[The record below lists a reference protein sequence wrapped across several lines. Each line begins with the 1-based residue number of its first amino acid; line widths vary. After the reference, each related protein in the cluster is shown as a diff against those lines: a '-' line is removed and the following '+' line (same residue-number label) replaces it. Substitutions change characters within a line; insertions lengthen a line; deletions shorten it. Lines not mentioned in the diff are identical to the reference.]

1 MTAQRPG
8 FLDKTQPQDGAQ
20 PAKLNI
26 PQVPGWVGP
35 SIGGVSGPI
44 TQPRPEAATS
54 KSQSDLGWSSVG
66 IAAVGVA
73 ILLGTV
79 LAFDLV
85 NFVTAQFDRNLILG
99 VATASAVVLGLSLIG
114 WAAVGEW
121 RSLSQLKNVDDVRRS
136 FLVDDVIVAR
146 EAAASWLNS
155 LPSLQFDTSGVSNA
169 PDLQTLYGLLETGPL
184 AKLDES
190 TSSIGKE
197 TAGQIVVAI
206 AMSPWAGLD
215 GVIVVWRSMRM
226 VRRIAE
232 LYGLRPGVLGTVQ
245 LLRRV
250 AQDGGTVAVANVAV
264 AAAVAQVS
272 DRNPLL
278 RALAGNAAG
287 SAVAIQ
293 RVLRLAR
300 AVGDSCR
307 PLKRQ

>member
-1 MTAQRPG
+1 M
-8 FLDKTQPQDGAQ
+8 
-20 PAKLNI
+20 
-26 PQVPGWVGP
+26 
-35 SIGGVSGPI
+35 
-44 TQPRPEAATS
+44 
-54 KSQSDLGWSSVG
+54 
-66 IAAVGVA
+66 
-73 ILLGTV
+73 
-79 LAFDLV
+79 
-85 NFVTAQFDRNLILG
+85 
-99 VATASAVVLGLSLIG
+99 LGLSLLG

-190 TSSIGKE
+190 TSSLGKE

-250 AQDGGTVAVANVAV
+250 ALDSGTVAAANVAV

-278 RALAGNAAG
+278 GALAGNAAG